1 MLVTNNLLPITVSL
15 FGLYFFIRGMDEYRR
30 RPWLF
35 FLSGLCISV
44 AIGLKVNNIFLVP
57 PFAAAAFLAPAGQP
71 FGARLEHAVLPMI
84 DGGVVGGHPALSYL
98 LQEPDGI
105 MAHTLPYFPLTHHP

>member
-57 PFAAAAFLAPAGQP
+57 PFAAAAFLAPSGPP
-71 FGARLEHAVLPMI
+71 FCPRLKHAVLPI
-84 DGGVVGGHPALSYL
+84 NAGGVAGGTPPPHYL
-98 LQEPDGI
+98 DPVQ
-105 MAHTLPYFPLTHHP
+105 

>member
-71 FGARLEHAVLPMI
+71 FGARLKTAVLPVI
-84 DGGVVGGHPALSYL
+84 AGGGVGGGSEGRGVGQEGVETGGHRGP
-98 LQEPDGI
+98 
-105 MAHTLPYFPLTHHP
+105 

>member
-1 MLVTNNLLPITVSL
+1 
-15 FGLYFFIRGMDEYRR
+15 MDEYRR

-71 FGARLEHAVLPMI
+71 FGARLQHAVLPMI
-84 DGGVVGGHPALSYL
+84 AGGGVGGLPALYYL
-98 LQEPDGI
+98 VQDPDGFL
-105 MAHTLPYFPLTHHP
+105 APTLRYFRSEERRVGKEWVSTWRSR

>member
-1 MLVTNNLLPITVSL
+1 MTNTLLLGPAGMLVTNNLLPITVSL

-44 AIGLKVNNIFLVP
+44 AIGLKRSEEHTSELQSLMRISYAVFCLTKKTNNKLSINHYTSCYSHVN
-57 PFAAAAFLAPAGQP
+57 
-71 FGARLEHAVLPMI
+71 E
-84 DGGVVGGHPALSYL
+84 
-98 LQEPDGI
+98 
-105 MAHTLPYFPLTHHP
+105 